1 MQHKKNKGGIRMKH
15 EYNKISQRKDV
26 ILMMNR
32 RIFRTVVSAFLTV
45 FAVSVTF
52 WLLYSFSF
60 SWTKAEYD
68 RRSELDEQGYSW
80 KEVAM
85 IIGIEFKSLVAGIEW
100 AEAETYYLSE
110 FGAFPDSYVPHSS
123 ASTTSESVIPV
134 HTHTWRVDTTTD
146 PTCAAEGSIVS
157 VCDDCGKTK
166 TEAVAKTEHE
176 YKLSDSSA
184 GNCMEN
190 QKETYT
196 CAVCG
201 DSYTVEGEPGEHDYV
216 LQDNSIPAGC
226 ETEGLNV
233 YQCSICGE
241 SYEETLAPLG
251 HEYPKTK
258 DVITEATCTESGLKA
273 FRCIRCSLNSEE
285 EEIPPTGHSTQ
296 YSVITSPTWFHD
308 GKAADVCSDCMA
320 FVTEYTLPA
329 KIPVWTR
336 VAAPV
341 AVILLTGGIILI
353 VRKVSR
359 KKAAVA

>member
-1 MQHKKNKGGIRMKH
+1 MKLRKIHKGLG
-15 EYNKISQRKDV
+15 
-26 ILMMNR
+26 L
-32 RIFRTVVSAFLTV
+32 IFLAFSTVLICSVSLC
-45 FAVSVTF
+45 
-52 WLLYSFSF
+52 LCYPYS
-60 SWTKAEYD
+60 KAQEA
-68 RRSELDEQGYSW
+68 RENELIEQGFSVW
-80 KEVAM
+80 DAVTLAR
-85 IIGIEFKSLVAGIEW
+85 IEFEPNCYGPEGEEASERLYIE
-100 AEAETYYLSE
+100 A
-110 FGAFPDSYVPHSS
+110 FGALPDSYLAAEAALASS
-123 ASTTSESVIPV
+123 SSSSSSTAAEVTAPI

-196 CAVCG
+196 CVVCG

-241 SYEETLAPLG
+241 SYEETLVPLG

-258 DVITEATCTESGLKA
+258 DVITEATCTGSGLKA
-273 FRCIRCSLNSEE
+273 YRCIRCSLNSEE

-308 GKAADVCSDCMA
+308 GKAADVCSECMA

-329 KIPVWTR
+329 KIPMWAR

-341 AVILLTGGIILI
+341 AVVLLTGGIILI

>member
-1 MQHKKNKGGIRMKH
+1 MNH
-15 EYNKISQRKDV
+15 EYNKFSQRKDV

-32 RIFRTVVSAFLTV
+32 RIFKTVVFAFLTAL
-45 FAVSVTF
+45 AVSVTF
-52 WLLYSFSF
+52 WLLYSYSLF
-60 SWTKAEYD
+60 SWSKAQNE
-68 RRSELDEQGYSW
+68 RTCELGEQGYSG
-80 KEVAM
+80 KEVSM
-85 IIGIEFKSLVAGIEW
+85 IIGIEFNSLVMGIEW
-100 AEAETYYLSE
+100 AEAEAYYISE
-110 FGAFPDSYVPHSS
+110 FGALPEDYIPSSS
-123 ASTTSESVIPV
+123 ASTSSESVIPV

-176 YKLSDSSA
+176 YQLTESDA
-184 GNCMEN
+184 GSCMEV

-201 DSYTVEGEPGEHDYV
+201 DRYTVEGELGEHDYV

-258 DVITEATCTESGLKA
+258 DVIAEATCTGPGLKA
-273 FRCIRCSLNSEE
+273 YRCIRCSLHSEE

-296 YSVITSPTWFHD
+296 YSVTEAPTLFHNGRAVD
-308 GKAADVCSDCMA
+308 LCSNCMSS
-320 FVTEYTLPA
+320 VTEYTLPA
-329 KIPVWTR
+329 KIPVWAR
-336 VAAPV
+336 VAASV

>member
-1 MQHKKNKGGIRMKH
+1 MNH
-15 EYNKISQRKDV
+15 EYNKFSQRKDV

-32 RIFRTVVSAFLTV
+32 RIFKTVVFAFLTAL
-45 FAVSVTF
+45 AVSVTF
-52 WLLYSFSF
+52 WLLYNYVFSL
-60 SWTKAEYD
+60 TKAQNE
-68 RRSELDEQGYSW
+68 RRVELLKQGYSTHQ
-80 KEVAM
+80 VFM
-85 IIGIEFKSLVAGIEW
+85 ISDIEFGGCMDTNW
-100 AEAETYYLSE
+100 AEAEAYYISE
-110 FGAFPDSYVPHSS
+110 FGALPEDYIPSSS
-123 ASTTSESVIPV
+123 ASTSSESVIPV

-176 YKLSDSSA
+176 YQLSDSSA

-201 DSYTVEGEPGEHDYV
+201 DSYTVEGELGEHDYV

-241 SYEETLAPLG
+241 SYEETLVPLG

-258 DVITEATCTESGLKA
+258 DVITEATCTGPGLKA
-273 FRCIRCSLNSEE
+273 YRCIRCSLHSGE

-296 YSVITSPTWFHD
+296 YSVTEAPTLFHNGRAVD
-308 GKAADVCSDCMA
+308 LCSNCMSS
-320 FVTEYTLPA
+320 VTEYTLPA
-329 KIPVWTR
+329 KIPVWAR
-336 VAAPV
+336 VAASV
-341 AVILLTGGIILI
+341 AVVLLTGGIILI

>member
-1 MQHKKNKGGIRMKH
+1 MKLRKIHKITLSVLALFT
-15 EYNKISQRKDV
+15 IV
-26 ILMMNR
+26 
-32 RIFRTVVSAFLTV
+32 FFTV
-45 FAVSVTF
+45 FN
-52 WLLYSFSF
+52 LYLKSFSDLWY
-60 SWTKAEYD
+60 WTPEINEY
-68 RRSELDEQGYSW
+68 SGSLYEQGYSL
-80 KEVAM
+80 EEIFAM
-85 IIGIEFKSLVAGIEW
+85 VDEKFCPPGKIPLTEM
-100 AEAETYYLSE
+100 
-110 FGAFPDSYVPHSS
+110 FGSTSPSTSPPVESS
-123 ASTTSESVIPV
+123 IPV

-176 YKLSDSSA
+176 YQLTESDA
-184 GNCMEN
+184 GSCMEV

-201 DSYTVEGEPGEHDYV
+201 DRYTVEGELGEHDYV

-258 DVITEATCTESGLKA
+258 DVIAEATCTGPGLKA
-273 FRCIRCSLNSEE
+273 YRCIRCSLHSEE

-296 YSVITSPTWFHD
+296 YSVTEAPTLFHNGRAVD
-308 GKAADVCSDCMA
+308 LCSNCMSS
-320 FVTEYTLPA
+320 VTEYTLPA
-329 KIPVWTR
+329 KIPVWAR
-336 VAAPV
+336 VAASV